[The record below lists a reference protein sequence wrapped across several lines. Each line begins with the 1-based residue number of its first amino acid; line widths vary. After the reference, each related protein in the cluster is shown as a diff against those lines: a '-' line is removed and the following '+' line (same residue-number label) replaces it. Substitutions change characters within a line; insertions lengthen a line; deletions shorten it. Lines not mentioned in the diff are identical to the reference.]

1 MIFAN
6 THTDPSRMINDY
18 LLDHLGCG
26 IIDRH
31 LSEDRVHIRIYEF
44 LDISSCG
51 YGVNPAFISE
61 RAVIR
66 DESNIIEP

>member
-1 MIFAN
+1 
-6 THTDPSRMINDY
+6 MINDY

-26 IIDRH
+26 IIGRD
-31 LSEDRVHIRIYEF
+31 LSEDRVRIYEF

-51 YGVNPAFISE
+51 YGVKPAFISE